1 MQSVHEPLFAFLEEE
16 LMTQIHPTIRRMSFE
31 EQVEYGLCSRGL
43 MMEHGE
49 EVYRLSAGTTDS
61 LYVFKS
67 GTVIFVLTI
76 NHQLDYLG
84 LDWYQAREQE
94 PIDSVFLQGDA
105 IREIVSKDW
114 HALPLSSLATRLIQL
129 FQ

>member
-1 MQSVHEPLFAFLEEE
+1 
-16 LMTQIHPTIRRMSFE
+16 MTQIYPEVRRMTFE

-49 EVYRLSAGTTDS
+49 EVFRLSAGTTDS

-76 NHQLDYLG
+76 NHQLDYIG
-84 LDWYQAREQE
+84 LDWYQAGEQE
-94 PIDSVFLQGDA
+94 AIDSVFLQGDA
-105 IREIVSKDW
+105 IREIVGQSW
-114 HALPLSSLATRLIQL
+114 NSLPLSSLTTRLIQL

>member
-1 MQSVHEPLFAFLEEE
+1 
-16 LMTQIHPTIRRMSFE
+16 MTQIYPEVRRMTFE

-61 LYVFKS
+61 LYVFQS
-67 GTVIFVLTI
+67 GAVLYVLTV
-76 NHQLDYLG
+76 NLHLDYIG
-84 LDWYQAREQE
+84 LDWYMGSERE
-94 PIDSVFLQGDA
+94 PVDSIFLQGDA
-105 IREIVSKDW
+105 IREMVCKDW
-114 HALPLSSLATRLIQL
+114 NSLPLSSLATRLIQL